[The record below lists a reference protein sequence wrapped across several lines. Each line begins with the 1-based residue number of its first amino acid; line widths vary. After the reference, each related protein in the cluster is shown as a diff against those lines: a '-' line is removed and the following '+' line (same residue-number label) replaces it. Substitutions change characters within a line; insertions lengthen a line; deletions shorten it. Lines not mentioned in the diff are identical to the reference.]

1 MGEFQQ
7 THNKQT
13 KNPLLIKRPTTKTKR
28 FLIMARSI
36 IPLTDKKIQS
46 AKPKEKKYKLSDGG
60 GLFLEIRPNGS
71 KLWRLSYR
79 INGKLKEY
87 AIGTLKNYSLKE
99 ARERREQLRKLVAR
113 GLDINEEKKKHNL
126 KQKETKEKKENTFY
140 KISQLWLKDYI
151 HRKGLSEN
159 YSHKLGNALINYIY
173 PSIKNKSIDEVTRK
187 DIRKILEYV
196 ADTRGLRETAHRL
209 HTQLNSIYMY
219 AVTHEYVE
227 LNIIRDI
234 DKSIV
239 IGKVEKK
246 HYPTLTKEKDIK
258 GLLLAID
265 DYNGDYS
272 TQKALK
278 IMPYVFLRSY
288 NIRYAEWEEIDF
300 IKNEWVIPAE
310 KMKTKIELILPLPP
324 QVTEVLKE
332 IREHRLSEKYIF
344 PSARYRDRPMSD
356 NTLTGAIRRMGF
368 SKDEFVPHGFRAMF
382 STVANTKA
390 NHEGEHYTKDIIE
403 ALLAHKEPNKIR
415 EAYNRTSNRDL
426 IKPMREVIE
435 WYANYLDEVRNG

>member
-13 KNPLLIKRPTTKTKR
+13 KKPLLIKRPTTKTKR

-71 KLWRLSYR
+71 KLWRLGYR

-87 AIGTLKNYSLKE
+87 AVGTLKNYSLKE

-113 GLDINEEKKKHNL
+113 GVDINEEKKKHNL
-126 KQKETKEKKENTFY
+126 KQKEKKENTFY

-159 YSHKLGNALINYIY
+159 YSHKLGKALINYIY

-196 ADTRGLRETAHRL
+196 ADARGLR
-209 HTQLNSIYMY
+209 
-219 AVTHEYVE
+219 
-227 LNIIRDI
+227 
-234 DKSIV
+234 
-239 IGKVEKK
+239 
-246 HYPTLTKEKDIK
+246 
-258 GLLLAID
+258 D

-300 IKNEWVIPAE
+300 IKNEW
-310 KMKTKIELILPLPP
+310 
-324 QVTEVLKE
+324 
-332 IREHRLSEKYIF
+332 HS
-344 PSARYRDRPMSD
+344 
-356 NTLTGAIRRMGF
+356 
-368 SKDEFVPHGFRAMF
+368 
-382 STVANTKA
+382 
-390 NHEGEHYTKDIIE
+390 
-403 ALLAHKEPNKIR
+403 
-415 EAYNRTSNRDL
+415 
-426 IKPMREVIE
+426 
-435 WYANYLDEVRNG
+435 